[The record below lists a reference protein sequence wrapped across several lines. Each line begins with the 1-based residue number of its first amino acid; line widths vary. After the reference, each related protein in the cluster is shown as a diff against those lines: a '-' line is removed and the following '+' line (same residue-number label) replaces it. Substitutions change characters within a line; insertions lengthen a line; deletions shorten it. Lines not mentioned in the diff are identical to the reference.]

1 MSASLWISLCG
12 INSADQKAVLARR
25 TSKMTDPYRD
35 LRGFTAEKKPAEPQH
50 VSKVLSEL
58 IARKGLARVHGV
70 EQLQQA
76 WRTVAGNEMGNQT
89 RVMELTRGVLNIG
102 VGSSALFSELAGF
115 HKQAL
120 LEQLQQQFAHL
131 KIRDLKFRLK
141 TDLK

>member
-1 MSASLWISLCG
+1 MIDLKESQASRLCYEDM
-12 INSADQKAVLARR
+12 I
-25 TSKMTDPYRD
+25 DPYRD
-35 LRGFTAEKKPAEPQH
+35 LREFPAERNSAEPQH
-50 VSKVLSEL
+50 VAKVLSEL

-76 WRTVAGNEMGNQT
+76 WRTVAGNEMGSQT

-115 HKQAL
+115 HKPAL
-120 LEQLQQQFAHL
+120 LEQLQLQFAHL